1 MQDQTDSKSAQQSQA
16 QQNDSGY
23 VFKPASIDSL
33 RGMRILIVDDLPT
46 NIILMQAILEH
57 GGFSQQLTATSG
69 DKAIEVLEK
78 HTRGGRC
85 DIDLV
90 LLDIIL
96 PGLNGYSICRMMQD
110 HPLWRNIPVIMV
122 TSEAKWREE
131 TAQASYDSGATEILF
146 KPVRSNE
153 LLPRVIAS
161 LHLKNERDQ
170 RIRQEKHLQQRLS
183 ENALLET
190 RLSYLV
196 SHDDLTGLFNRRRL
210 GQVIELGIVYARYYQ
225 RSSALLLIDIDDFS
239 KINEVAGY
247 SYGDHALTTIGRL
260 LRRYSNGNNLIAR
273 IGADEFAIFID
284 NSDITVAQQTAASVL
299 QALAQTDVG
308 LQNIDTVTASIG
320 IVLINHNE
328 TRRCSEIIAHAEQA
342 CKQARTRGGNQV
354 CLFSKNDPAMP
365 ATRQYNYWQP
375 RLRRALDSDA
385 FEYQLQ
391 PVLSAGEHNV
401 VAYELL
407 LRIRDNDKLYT
418 PSSFLT
424 VAENAG
430 LMHEIDDLVM
440 RRAGHILSEYPA
452 LFTAADLHINL
463 SALALAEQH
472 CHKLLSRLLDEQGF
486 PASRLCIKVNE
497 SALGQNPEPVTETI
511 VALAELGCQVI
522 VDHFGADLNAC
533 KNIESL
539 PVSKLKIDSCYI
551 HNLANDSLDQTLVRS
566 IIDIAHTLG
575 QTIIAGQIDAQATLS
590 KLESLGIDCVQGKL
604 LGEPCSIDELQQG

>member
-1 MQDQTDSKSAQQSQA
+1 MQDRTDNKSAQLPGQVR
-16 QQNDSGY
+16 QNDHGY

-33 RGMRILIVDDLPT
+33 RAMRILIVDDLPT

-57 GGFSQQLTATSG
+57 GGFSHQLTANTG
-69 DKAIEVLEK
+69 DKAIELLEK
-78 HTRGGRC
+78 HTHAGRC

-96 PGLNGYSICRMMQD
+96 PGLNGYSICRMMQN

-131 TAQASYDSGATEILF
+131 TAQASYDSGASEILF

-153 LLPRVIAS
+153 LLPRVIAA

-196 SHDDLTGLFNRRRL
+196 SHDDLTGLFNQRRL
-210 GQVIELGIVYARYYQ
+210 GQVVELGIVYARYYQ
-225 RSSALLLIDIDDFS
+225 RSSALLLIDIDAFS

-247 SYGDHALTTIGRL
+247 SSGDHTLISIARL
-260 LRRYSNGNNLIAR
+260 LRRYSSENNLLAR

-284 NSDITVAQQTAASVL
+284 NTDVASAQKTAASVL
-299 QALAQTDVG
+299 QTLAQIDVG
-308 LQNIDTVTASIG
+308 HQDINALTASIG

-342 CKQARTRGGNQV
+342 CKQARAQGGNRA

-365 ATRQYNYWQP
+365 ATQQYNYWQP
-375 RLRRALDSDA
+375 RLRRALDTDT

-391 PVLSAGEHNV
+391 PVVSAGEHGV
-401 VAYELL
+401 VAHELL
-407 LRIRDNDKLYT
+407 LRIRDSGKLYT

-430 LMHEIDDLVM
+430 LMNEIDDWVM
-440 RRAGHILSEYPA
+440 RKAAHILAEYPG
-452 LFTAADLHINL
+452 LFAYTDLHINL
-463 SALALAEQH
+463 SPLALVDQH
-472 CHKLLSRLLDEQGF
+472 SHKLLGRLLDDRAF
-486 PASRLCIKVNE
+486 PVSRLCIKVNE
-497 SALGQNPEPVTETI
+497 SALAQNPEPVTKAI

-539 PVSKLKIDSCYI
+539 PVSKLKIDSRYV
-551 HNLANDSLDQTLVRS
+551 HNLVNDSLDQTLVRS

-575 QTIIAGQIDAQATLS
+575 QPIIAGQVDAQATLS
-590 KLESLGIDCVQGKL
+590 ILESFGIDGLQGSL
-604 LGEPCSIDELQQG
+604 LGEPRSIHDL